1 MLACLGDDAG
11 AQTGDV
17 PWARHTRPASSSPPI
32 LLAFF
37 DSKLQLQVRT
47 VCSYTAMWAPRI
59 QCELAGSGALQYFLT
74 ETDSAQSHSQD
85 MEELINIAGGV
96 LWLGGSLDAA
106 SVEVE
111 SMEVPNSDFLVLA
124 LHST

>member
-1 MLACLGDDAG
+1 M
-11 AQTGDV
+11 
-17 PWARHTRPASSSPPI
+17 
-32 LLAFF
+32 FF
-37 DSKLQLQVRT
+37 DSKLQLQVWT
-47 VCSYTAMWAPRI
+47 VCSYAAMWAPRI
-59 QCELAGSGALQYFLT
+59 QCKLAGSGALQYFLI
-74 ETDSAQSHSQD
+74 ETDSIQSHSRD

-111 SMEVPNSDFLVLA
+111 SMEVPNGDFLVLA